1 MAMTLDKFL
10 LDRAR
15 IFELLRLNR
24 GYVQELGSGVDG
36 LERGVRGKF
45 AAFWGLL
52 YENLKR
58 GDKRER
64 ALELSIRPLPMEDRI
79 RVLRSALVWLSDV
92 VRYGRRSAKG
102 YAQLVIFEFDL
113 RGRVNDVRKRV
124 GELEVAIERRPV
136 LTDEELLDRAIELKE
151 GERDFVSVSA
161 TFFDDLAKSFEE
173 VGLTDWAPRARGLH
187 KRALDFYERIL
198 RWLDELRKMKP
209 PPPVELW
216 RLHCS
221 HMWYRSYKARE
232 TPDPYAMVSVFV
244 YTRRKDKYKEWMFE
258 SALDFLERRGK
269 FEDYEM
275 MHPEE
280 PSAFPTFHA
289 AEIGASKAAVRKGF
303 VAPGAYYEVEG
314 WEFPR
319 QVDEDEKGD
328 YEEDEWRYY
337 VCFYRTRGNKVEIY
351 REYYGKLEPVM
362 VIRSKTTKET
372 KPITWDEYLTRTLT
386 EDEEIVILSWKI
398 YAEDKSEPI
407 WKRTEELGWPDV
419 LKP

>member
-1 MAMTLDKFL
+1 MSTTLDKFL

-15 IFELLRLNR
+15 IFELLRLNK

-92 VRYGRRSAKG
+92 VRYGRRSARG

-124 GELEVAIERRPV
+124 GELDITIERQRPK

-198 RWLDELRKMKP
+198 RWLDELRRMKP
-209 PPPVELW
+209 PVKLW
-216 RLHCS
+216 RVLKARL
-221 HMWYRSYKARE
+221 WYANLRRRYTPDPWCMVAVFTFTRKPEEYKEKDLDAALDELEAHYTIAAAGKGAKLGAFYRVKARE
-232 TPDPYAMVSVFV
+232 Q
-244 YTRRKDKYKEWMFE
+244 E
-258 SALDFLERRGK
+258 
-269 FEDYEM
+269 
-275 MHPEE
+275 
-280 PSAFPTFHA
+280 
-289 AEIGASKAAVRKGF
+289 
-303 VAPGAYYEVEG
+303 
-314 WEFPR
+314 
-319 QVDEDEKGD
+319 QVDEDELELRKPP
-328 YEEDEWRYY
+328 YKEDVIYFYLCYY
-337 VCFYRTRGNKVEIY
+337 KIVGGIARISF
-351 REYYGKLEPVM
+351 EYYGHLELRAGVWF
-362 VIRSKTTKET
+362 VIEEGSGVPRREELPKRPSVGIDVREKGQEWWEG
-372 KPITWDEYLTRTLT
+372 IWD
-386 EDEEIVILSWKI
+386 EDEEEFGW
-398 YAEDKSEPI
+398 
-407 WKRTEELGWPDV
+407 EEI
-419 LKP
+419 

>member
-1 MAMTLDKFL
+1 MMSTTLDKFL

-15 IFELLRLNR
+15 IFELLRLNK

-124 GELEVAIERRPV
+124 GELDITIERQRPK

-198 RWLDELRKMKP
+198 RWLEELLRMKP
-209 PPPVELW
+209 PVKLW
-216 RLHCS
+216 RIHKC

-244 YTRRKDKYKEWMFE
+244 YTRKPENYKEEDFD
-258 SALDFLERRGK
+258 SALDFLET
-269 FEDYEM
+269 D
-275 MHPEE
+275 PE
-280 PSAFPTFHA
+280 AFPTFGMALTSASLA
-289 AEIGASKAAVRKGF
+289 AQRKGYS
-303 VAPGAYYEVEG
+303 APGAYYEVEG
-314 WEFPR
+314 WER
-319 QVDEDEKGD
+319 EQVDEDEADKPL
-328 YEEDEWRYY
+328 EQLHYY
-337 VCFYRTRGNKVEIY
+337 VALYRVRGTEVTIY
-351 REYYGKLEPVM
+351 REYWGLLELTPTGWR
-362 VIRSKTTKET
+362 ISAQEGD
-372 KPITWDEYLTRTLT
+372 KPR
-386 EDEEIVILSWKI
+386 WK
-398 YAEDKSEPI
+398 KS
-407 WKRTEELGWPDV
+407 EELGWPETLEV
-419 LKP
+419 